1 MKKLALF
8 APTLVLC
15 AACSGS
21 AVSLQPGQ
29 WETTIQ
35 FSSIEVPG
43 APEAQ
48 LAPMRAMMGQPRTVA
63 ACMTPEEAANP
74 TSKMMSQEGAA
85 QNCQYTENVFSGGT
99 IRVHGTCPMP
109 RGGTMTMNWDGTYT
123 ATTMQ
128 AQVSQQMQAPPN
140 TPGPQSIRLAGS
152 LTARRTG
159 DCTTAPAAAGNSTG

>member
-1 MKKLALF
+1 MNKLAVV

-48 LAPMRAMMGQPRTVA
+48 LAPMRAMMGQPQTSS
-63 ACMTPEEAANP
+63 ACMTPEEAAHP
-74 TSKMMSQEGAA
+74 TNKMMNSEGGSQG
-85 QNCQYTENVFSGGT
+85 CQFSENTFTGGT
-99 IRVHGTCPMP
+99 IRVHASCQTP
-109 RGGTMTMNWDGTYT
+109 RGTMTMNMDGSYT

-128 AQVSQQMQAPPN
+128 ARINQEIHAPPN
-140 TPGPQSIRLAGS
+140 TPGPQTVRLTGNLS
-152 LTARRTG
+152 GRRTG
-159 DCTTAPAAAGNSTG
+159 DCTSAPTPSGNSAG

>member
-43 APEAQ
+43 APEAMV
-48 LAPMRAMMGQPRTVA
+48 APMRAMMSQPQTSS
-63 ACMTPEEAANP
+63 ACMTPEEAAHPGNRMMNP
-74 TSKMMSQEGAA
+74 NGDNTGCTMS
-85 QNCQYTENVFSGGT
+85 ENTFAGGT
-99 IRVHGTCPMP
+99 IRIHATCQTA
-109 RGGTMTMNWDGTYT
+109 RGTMSMNMDGSYT

-128 AQVSQQMQAPPN
+128 ARINQEMHAPPN
-140 TPGPQSIRLAGS
+140 TPGPQTVRLTGNLS
-152 LTARRTG
+152 GRRTG
-159 DCTTAPAAAGNSTG
+159 DCTSAPAAAGNSTG

>member
-35 FSSIEVPG
+35 FSSIEMPG
-43 APEAQ
+43 APEAAV
-48 LAPMRAMMGQPRTVA
+48 APMRAMMGQPHTQSS
-63 ACMTPEEAANP
+63 CMTAEEAANP
-74 TSKMMSQEGAA
+74 TNKMMNPEGAGP
-85 QNCQYTENVFSGGT
+85 QGCTFSENTFAGGT
-99 IRVHGTCPMP
+99 IRVHGSCTPPM
-109 RGGTMTMNWDGTYT
+109 GGTMQMNMDGSYT

-128 AQVSQQMQAPPN
+128 AQITQEMHAPPGR
-140 TPGPQSIRLAGS
+140 PGPQTIRLSGN

-159 DCTTAPAAAGNSTG
+159 DCPASAH

>member
-43 APEAQ
+43 APEA
-48 LAPMRAMMGQPRTVA
+48 AVAGMRAMMGQPRTMSS
-63 ACMTPEEAANP
+63 CMSPEEAANP
-74 TSKMMSQEGAA
+74 TNRIMNPEGGTAPP
-85 QNCQYTENVFSGGT
+85 CTYTENVFSGGT
-99 IRVHGTCPMP
+99 IRVHGSCTPPM
-109 RGGTMTMNWDGTYT
+109 GGTMQMNMDGSYT

-128 AQVSQQMQAPPN
+128 ATLNQEMHAPPGR
-140 TPGPQSIRLAGS
+140 PGPQTIRVSGNM
-152 LTARRTG
+152 TARRTG
-159 DCTTAPAAAGNSTG
+159 DCPAGAH

>member
-35 FSSIEVPG
+35 FSAIEVPG
-43 APEAQ
+43 VPEAQ
-48 LAPMRAMMGQPRTVA
+48 LAAMRAMMGQPQTSS

-74 TSKMMSQEGAA
+74 GNRMMNPNGDNSGCQTSENTFAGGVIKIHAT
-85 QNCQYTENVFSGGT
+85 CQT
-99 IRVHGTCPMP
+99 P
-109 RGGTMTMNWDGTYT
+109 RGAMTMNMEGSYT

-128 AQVSQQMQAPPN
+128 AQINQQIQAPPN
-140 TPGPQSIRLAGS
+140 TPGPQTVRLTGNLS
-152 LTARRTG
+152 GRRTG
-159 DCTTAPAAAGNSTG
+159 DCTSAPAAAGNSTG